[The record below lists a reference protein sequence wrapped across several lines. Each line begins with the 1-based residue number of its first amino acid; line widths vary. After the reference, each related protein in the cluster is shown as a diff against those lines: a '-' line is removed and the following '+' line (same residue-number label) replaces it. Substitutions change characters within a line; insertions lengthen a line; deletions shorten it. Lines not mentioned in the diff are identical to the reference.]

1 MTATLTA
8 ASPRDEVPA
17 VAKARF
23 TVRQFAVLP
32 MLVLYAALLAYP
44 MGLIAVRAFTSSDT
58 GEWTLAN
65 FSRLVTEPVTGIVV
79 LDTLRVAGVTTLFCL
94 VLGYVVS
101 YTIARMPRWGSFLEG
116 LVLIPLMTSVLVRAF
131 VWIALLEDR
140 GVVNTL
146 LMTLGITQEPIQ
158 LVYNETGVLIGM
170 VHVML
175 PLTIIPMLAVFRQ
188 IDQRLLRASDS
199 LGASPWTTF
208 WRVYLPLSLPGVI
221 AGGLLCFVLSLGFYV
236 TPAMLGGGQ
245 TMLLAQQIE
254 VQVQRLLQLNQAS
267 ALSLSL
273 ILLVLV
279 AWALVAIARIA
290 RRATRKGEEA

>member
-1 MTATLTA
+1 MSAAITA
-8 ASPRDEVPA
+8 AASQRSEGRRSPSSFSR
-17 VAKARF
+17 
-23 TVRQFAVLP
+23 RQLAAAP

-44 MGLIAVRAFTSSDT
+44 MGLVALRAFTSEAT
-58 GEWTLAN
+58 GAVTLDN
-65 FSRLVTEPVTGIVV
+65 FRVLVVDPIYVSVV
-79 LDTLRVAGVTTLFCL
+79 LDTVRVAGVTTAFCL
-94 VLGYVVS
+94 VLGFLVS
-101 YTIARMPRWGSFLEG
+101 FVIARMQRWGGLLEG

-140 GVVNTL
+140 GVINSA
-146 LMTLGITQEPIQ
+146 LMGLGITARPIQ
-158 LVYNETGVLIGM
+158 LVYNETGVIIGM

-175 PLTIIPMLAVFRQ
+175 PLTIIPMLAVFRR
-188 IDQRLLRASDS
+188 IDHRLLRASDS

-208 WRVYLPLSLPGVI
+208 WRIYLPLSAPGVY

-254 VQVQRLLQLNQAS
+254 VQVKRLLQLNQAS

-273 ILLVLV
+273 IFLVIL
-279 AWALVAIARIA
+279 AWALVAALRRI
-290 RRATRKGEEA
+290 RSATRKQEQS